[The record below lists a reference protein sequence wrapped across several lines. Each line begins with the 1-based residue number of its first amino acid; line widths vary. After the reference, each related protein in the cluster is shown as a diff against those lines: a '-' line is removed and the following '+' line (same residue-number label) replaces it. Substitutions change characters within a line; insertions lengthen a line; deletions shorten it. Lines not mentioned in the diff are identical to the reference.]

1 MKKAMLTMALMA
13 LVYTL
18 FGQQTHWT
26 KADGFENNMNMS
38 AVLYVDG
45 TAQHLG
51 QVEVGAFCGD
61 ECREAT
67 LPYDIDGEMV
77 YLMTVSGNAGDVITF
92 RLWDHQTDSELVY
105 ECLTLYS
112 FVANEVVGE
121 YPEWYP
127 IHFTIP
133 DAVYEIAATADPV
146 EGGTVT
152 GVGSYYQDAVA
163 VLVATASE
171 GYAFVNWTENGE
183 VVSTEATYSFT
194 VTCDRTLVANFEA
207 TTPPTPPTP
216 PAPHELVITLNPG
229 WNWISYLLTVE
240 MPLEEAFE
248 SLTPNH
254 GDMIKGQGSFST
266 YNAATGLWSGS
277 LSTMVPGKGYIYF
290 SNDTESKTFSYP
302 AIGN

>member
-1 MKKAMLTMALMA
+1 MKKAMITLAFVMAI
-13 LVYTL
+13 VTL

-38 AVLYVDG
+38 AVLYVNG
-45 TAQHLG
+45 TVQHLG
-51 QVEVGAFCGD
+51 QVEIGAFCGD
-61 ECREAT
+61 ECREAM
-67 LPYDIDGEMV
+67 LPYEIDGEMV
-77 YLMTVSGNAGDVITF
+77 YLMTVSGNTGDVITF
-92 RLWDHQTDSELVY
+92 RLWDHQTDSELLY
-105 ECLTLYS
+105 ECATFYS
-112 FVANEVVGE
+112 FVANDVMGE

-127 IHFTIP
+127 IQFTVP
-133 DAVYEIAATADPV
+133 SAVYEITATADPV

-152 GVGSYYQDAVA
+152 GDGSYYGDATA

-194 VTCDRTLVANFEA
+194 VTGDRVLVAHFEA
-207 TTPPTPPTP
+207 TYPSGPDPN
-216 PAPHELVITLNPG
+216 AVVITLDPG

-240 MPLEEAFE
+240 TQVGEALVN
-248 SLTPNH
+248 LTPAH
-254 GDMIKGQGSFST
+254 GDIIKGKGSFST

-277 LSTMVPGKGYIYF
+277 LSTMVPGKGYIYL
-290 SNDTESKTFSYP
+290 SKDTESTTFSYP